1 MASKL
6 NSLEALIQLAM
17 SRQAGND
24 AFCDLDVVEPLVAHR
39 IQRLTNLD
47 VSGFRHSVGESAIR
61 HVLGRHGD
69 PQIERTRGQVAIT
82 PGDFLLLPEIFS
94 QPDEIF
100 VGDETNVVQ
109 LCKRLGND
117 LLVLQE
123 IRTGRRK
130 LALLSMWK
138 RPLSAPVAPHLGA
151 STAEASAKT
160 EVSTPFGERAP

>member
-24 AFCDLDVVEPLVAHR
+24 AFCD
-39 IQRLTNLD
+39 
-47 VSGFRHSVGESAIR
+47 
-61 HVLGRHGD
+61 
-69 PQIERTRGQVAIT
+69 
-82 PGDFLLLPEIFS
+82 
-94 QPDEIF
+94 
-100 VGDETNVVQ
+100 
-109 LCKRLGND
+109 
-117 LLVLQE
+117 LVLQE

-160 EVSTPFGERAP
+160 EVLTPFGERAT